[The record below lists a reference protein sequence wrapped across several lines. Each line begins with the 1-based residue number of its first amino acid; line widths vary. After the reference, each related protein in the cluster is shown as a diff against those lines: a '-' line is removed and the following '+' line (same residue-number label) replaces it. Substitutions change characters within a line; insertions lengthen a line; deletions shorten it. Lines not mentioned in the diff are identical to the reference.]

1 MKKTILSYL
10 IGLCSICFGGQLL
23 LGCETWDLPT
33 RKTKRTCE
41 KPSGTLTA
49 DVQQRKANFSITGSS
64 GTIDRVLWDFGDG
77 STTITTSMMTTHTYP
92 TSNTYTA
99 KATLTNACES
109 ETILMLSVSAADA
122 VAPTV
127 SLQPATGVS
136 TNSATVGMTVTS
148 TGNAPIS
155 RYGICYSSKNMTP
168 DISKGDSIRDI
179 KEPIAPNTPVS
190 FRLTNLQPNTTY
202 YVRSFAVNSSGPGYS
217 DPVQTFRTGSTP
229 SVNIVGTPSASVTT
243 ATVNFAVTNAGSPA
257 AIEYGICYSLS
268 SELNATNSTVVPV
281 APPSV
286 GVNTPVTLTNL
297 QPNTK
302 YYYRSYAKLPSGEI
316 VYSQATESFT
326 TQVDTLAQDLIAS
339 VSFTDGSLND
349 VSGNDNHAIRVN
361 NPTFTTDRKGKTNSA
376 ISLNGSGEYFYMTDN
391 NTLRPDALTVSIWIK
406 PTAIN
411 NATDRMQIYNKSR
424 WDDSAHEMYSSLIK
438 KNETAAGFTFMTDI
452 KQNSQCRPGEQWQ
465 SFQFSSNPELNNW
478 HHLVFTYSGRS
489 VRMYF
494 DNRLVDQR
502 NDLPANEI
510 DKCIGG
516 ELKFGAQI
524 KNLPNYFRG
533 AMDDIRMYKRA
544 LTAAEVETLYNQ

>member
-49 DVQQRKANFSITGSS
+49 DIQQRKANFSITGSS
-64 GTIDRVLWDFGDG
+64 GTIDRVLWNFGDG
-77 STTITTSMMTTHTYP
+77 STTITTSMTTTHTYP

-127 SLQPATGVS
+127 SLQPTTGVS

-155 RYGICYSSKNMTP
+155 RYGICYSSKNMMP

-179 KEPIAPNTPVS
+179 KESIAPNTPVS

-229 SVNIVGTPSASVTT
+229 SVNIVGTPSAGVTT

-286 GVNTPVTLTNL
+286 GINTPVTLTNL
-297 QPNTK
+297 QPSTT
-302 YYYRSYAKLPSGEI
+302 YYYRSYAKLPSGEVI
-316 VYSQATESFT
+316 YSPTTESFK
-326 TQVDTLAQDLIAS
+326 TQADTLAQDLIAS
-339 VSFTDGSLND
+339 VSFTDGSLLD
-349 VSGNDNHAIRVN
+349 VSGNNNHAIRVN

-376 ISLNGSGEYFYMTDN
+376 ISLNGSGDYFYMMDN
-391 NTLRPDALTVSIWIK
+391 SSLNPDALSVSIWIK
-406 PTAIN
+406 PN
-411 NATDRMQIYNKSR
+411 GVDRRMQIYNKSR
-424 WDDSAHEMYSSLIK
+424 FSDGSAEMYSSLIK
-438 KNETAAGFTFMTDI
+438 PNDNGAGVTINTDI
-452 KQNSQCRPGEQWQ
+452 KQNSNCQGGIGWQ
-465 SFQFSSNPELNNW
+465 TFTFTSTPDLSRW
-478 HHLVFTYSGRS
+478 HHVVMTYSGRS
-489 VRMYF
+489 ARMYF
-494 DNRLVDQR
+494 DNALLYSTD
-502 NDLPANEI
+502 NLTANAI
-510 DKCIGG
+510 DGCTGA
-516 ELKFGAQI
+516 ELKFGTQI
-524 KNLPNYFRG
+524 KDFPNYFNG

-544 LTAAEVETLYNQ
+544 LTADEVKTLFNQ